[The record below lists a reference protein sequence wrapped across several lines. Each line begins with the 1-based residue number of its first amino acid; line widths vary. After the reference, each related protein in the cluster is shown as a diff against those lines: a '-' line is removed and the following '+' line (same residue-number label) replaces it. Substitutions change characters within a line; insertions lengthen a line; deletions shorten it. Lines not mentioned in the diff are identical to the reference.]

1 MKLFTWQST
10 TQEHLDIEDIKQ
22 DLILCKNGQVS
33 LVIETT
39 AVNFDLLSEKE
50 QEAKILAFAAL
61 INSLNFYIQIL
72 IRTEKLDVTRYIDR
86 LERERE
92 KQITDGLRKQIEIYT
107 NFIKNLAYNTEV
119 LDKRFFI
126 VVSSL
131 VSNVKKTSPIKTAL
145 GKEEKIT
152 NADQVIDKARGILYP
167 RRDHLVK
174 QMQKMNIFGRQLNT
188 DELIKLFYSIYNPD
202 TPGLQKLQ
210 IKADEIA
217 TPIITA
223 K

>member
-107 NFIKNLAYNTEV
+107 NFIK
-119 LDKRFFI
+119 I
-126 VVSSL
+126 
-131 VSNVKKTSPIKTAL
+131 
-145 GKEEKIT
+145 
-152 NADQVIDKARGILYP
+152 
-167 RRDHLVK
+167 
-174 QMQKMNIFGRQLNT
+174 
-188 DELIKLFYSIYNPD
+188 
-202 TPGLQKLQ
+202 
-210 IKADEIA
+210 
-217 TPIITA
+217 
-223 K
+223 